1 MWAVVR
7 TTRERRAAENPVE
20 SRERRS
26 TNRQIT
32 EMLINCLMP
41 YQDQRMIL
49 IHQIIA
55 KTLNRRSDSPTRE
68 EIVKP
73 VESYWDLV
81 PDQAIKKSN
90 GPLSIQLSIESGS
103 NRGRELTGELEDDQK
118 GQQR

>member
-1 MWAVVR
+1 
-7 TTRERRAAENPVE
+7 
-20 SRERRS
+20 
-26 TNRQIT
+26 
-32 EMLINCLMP
+32 MP

-90 GPLSIQLSIESGS
+90 GPLSIRLSIESGS